1 MRSLLPSKRVSQSKV
16 SKAHRRKTH
25 HMEEDR
31 RKLWTT
37 LWHWARSLDLRQA
50 ILTTRLAGSNMA
62 RAKKWQRFLDIWML
76 FRLERDGNTRRWHAR
91 FMTDRC
97 TAAEFWMTRDR

>member
-31 RKLWTT
+31 RKRWTT
-37 LWHWARSLDLRQA
+37 LWRWARSLDLSQA
-50 ILTTRLAGSNMA
+50 LLPTRLAGPIMP
-62 RAKKWQRFLDIWML
+62 RPKRWQRFLDLWML
-76 FRLERDGNTRRWHAR
+76 FRLGGDGNARRWHAS

-97 TAAEFWMTRDR
+97 TAAEFWM